1 MRMPCG
7 GRAFAQGA
15 ANANAASS
23 STERQCRG
31 CTRSYIGMPTIVAM
45 EYELVI
51 KFYRKSLADE
61 AFLATLE
68 DELRPLLGAARTD
81 GYDVRP
87 KDINLFVQT
96 DDPRATFRKVKS
108 VLDAKGI
115 DRGLSAAYRLTGG
128 AQFTSVYP
136 PRPMRKFSLD

>member
-1 MRMPCG
+1 MD
-7 GRAFAQGA
+7 
-15 ANANAASS
+15 
-23 STERQCRG
+23 
-31 CTRSYIGMPTIVAM
+31 
-45 EYELVI
+45 YELVI
-51 KFYRKSLADE
+51 KFYRKSLPDE

-68 DELRPLLGAARTD
+68 DELRPVIGAARTD

-96 DDPRATFRKVKS
+96 DDPRTTFRRVKS

-115 DRGLSAAYRLTGG
+115 ERGVSAAYRLVGG

>member
-1 MRMPCG
+1 
-7 GRAFAQGA
+7 
-15 ANANAASS
+15 
-23 STERQCRG
+23 
-31 CTRSYIGMPTIVAM
+31 M

-136 PRPMRKFSLD
+136 PRPLRKFSLD

>member
-1 MRMPCG
+1 
-7 GRAFAQGA
+7 
-15 ANANAASS
+15 
-23 STERQCRG
+23 
-31 CTRSYIGMPTIVAM
+31 M

>member
-1 MRMPCG
+1 
-7 GRAFAQGA
+7 
-15 ANANAASS
+15 
-23 STERQCRG
+23 
-31 CTRSYIGMPTIVAM
+31 M

-68 DELRPLLGAARTD
+68 DELRPVIGAARTD
-81 GYDVRP
+81 GIDVKP
-87 KDINLFVQT
+87 KDIHLFVQT
-96 DDPRATFRKVKS
+96 DDPRTTFRKVKS

-115 DRGLSAAYRLTGG
+115 DRGVSAAYRLVGG

-136 PRPMRKFSLD
+136 PRPMRKFTLD

>member
-1 MRMPCG
+1 
-7 GRAFAQGA
+7 
-15 ANANAASS
+15 
-23 STERQCRG
+23 
-31 CTRSYIGMPTIVAM
+31 M

-61 AFLATLE
+61 AFLTTLE
-68 DELRPLLGAARTD
+68 DELRPLLGAAARTD
-81 GYDVRP
+81 GYDVRA

-96 DDPRATFRKVKS
+96 GDPRATFRKVKS
-108 VLDAKGI
+108 LLDEKGI
-115 DRGLSAAYRLTGG
+115 ERGLSAAYRLVGG

>member
-1 MRMPCG
+1 
-7 GRAFAQGA
+7 
-15 ANANAASS
+15 
-23 STERQCRG
+23 
-31 CTRSYIGMPTIVAM
+31 M

-68 DELRPLLGAARTD
+68 DELRPVIGAARTD
-81 GYDVRP
+81 GYDVRA

-96 DDPRATFRKVKS
+96 DDPRVTFRKVKS

-115 DRGLSAAYRLTGG
+115 ERGLSAAYRLSGG

-136 PRPMRKFSLD
+136 PRPMRKYSLD

>member
-1 MRMPCG
+1 
-7 GRAFAQGA
+7 
-15 ANANAASS
+15 
-23 STERQCRG
+23 
-31 CTRSYIGMPTIVAM
+31 M

-51 KFYRKSLADE
+51 KFYRKSLSDE

-68 DELRPLLGAARTD
+68 DELRPVIGAARTD

-96 DDPRATFRKVKS
+96 DDPRVTFRKIKS

-115 DRGLSAAYRLTGG
+115 ERGLSAAYRLSGG

>member
-1 MRMPCG
+1 MD
-7 GRAFAQGA
+7 
-15 ANANAASS
+15 
-23 STERQCRG
+23 
-31 CTRSYIGMPTIVAM
+31 
-45 EYELVI
+45 YELVI
-51 KFYRKSLADE
+51 KFYRKSLPGE
-61 AFLATLE
+61 EFLATLE
-68 DELRPLLGAARTD
+68 DDLRPVIGAARSD
-81 GYDVRP
+81 GFDVRA

-115 DRGLSAAYRLTGG
+115 ERGVSAAYRLVGG

>member
-1 MRMPCG
+1 
-7 GRAFAQGA
+7 
-15 ANANAASS
+15 
-23 STERQCRG
+23 
-31 CTRSYIGMPTIVAM
+31 M

-68 DELRPLLGAARTD
+68 DELRPVIGAARTD
-81 GYDVRP
+81 GYDVRA

-96 DDPRATFRKVKS
+96 DDPRVTFRKVKS

-115 DRGLSAAYRLTGG
+115 ERGLSAAYRLSGG